1 MLYASD
7 SESRNSKGYGYHP
20 GWNRGVRIGSALDGV
35 LAAFIPDLQPD
46 QESKD
51 TTGGEGVAADGRG
64 NVFTQV
70 LCAIARPQKMTN
82 WSINQ

>member
-35 LAAFIPDLQPD
+35 LAATAKNDELVDKPM
-46 QESKD
+46 S
-51 TTGGEGVAADGRG
+51 
-64 NVFTQV
+64 
-70 LCAIARPQKMTN
+70 
-82 WSINQ
+82 